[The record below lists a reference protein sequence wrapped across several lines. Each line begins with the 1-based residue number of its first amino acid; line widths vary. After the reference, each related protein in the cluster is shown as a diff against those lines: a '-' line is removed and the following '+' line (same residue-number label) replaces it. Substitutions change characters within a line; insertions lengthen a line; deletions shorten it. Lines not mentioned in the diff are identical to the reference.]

1 MEKTEAVTIP
11 NIDAYRRLLNKA
23 VSQLL
28 LDKGAAT
35 ASNQC
40 LETLTQMMQALIVE
54 VGNSSHNYCELAGR
68 TMPTVGDVSIALI
81 NMGINISSLEPYT
94 RRVNHVSIPLPSQQ
108 TQQRQ
113 LSLLQAGSKAA
124 HPHYVPSYF
133 PAMPDPHAYIR
144 TPTHK
149 QPVTEYEAIRE
160 KAASQKRDVEKA
172 LTKFL
177 CKTSETVNLFPTE
190 DNMFPLIA
198 CRPRFPPYLAALNP
212 TDQVFD
218 FEELEYHYLVANR
231 TEDAPSKEDGEE
243 GDSENEDDGDKSKE
257 EKLEL
262 EIKPNSTTNKAI
274 LENPNIDNPY
284 LRAATLPKRAK
295 LNPESGAD
303 TRNIM
308 PARQQTPTASTAS
321 TTPTPAPTP
330 TPSILEITKT

>member
-1 MEKTEAVTIP
+1 MEKAMEAIAIP

-28 LDKGAAT
+28 LDKGAAL

-54 VGNSSHNYCELAGR
+54 IGNSAHNYCELGGR
-68 TMPTVGDVSIALI
+68 TMPTVGDVSLALI
-81 NMGINISSLEPYT
+81 NMGINISSLEPYV
-94 RRVNHVSIPLPSQQ
+94 RRGSHVPIPLPSQQ

-113 LSLLQAGSKAA
+113 LSLLQAGSKAS
-124 HPHYVPSYF
+124 HPHYVPSYL

-177 CKTSETVNLFPTE
+177 CKTTDTNNLFPTE

-198 CRPRFPPYLAALNP
+198 CKPAFPAYAAALNP

-231 TEDAPSKEDGEE
+231 TEDVPSKEEGEE
-243 GDSENEDDGDKSKE
+243 GDSENEELDGDKSKE
-257 EKLEL
+257 EKPEL
-262 EIKPNSTTNKAI
+262 EIKPNSATNKAI
-274 LENPNIDNPY
+274 LDNPNIDNPY
-284 LRAATLPKRAK
+284 LRAATLPKRSK
-295 LNPESGAD
+295 LHSES
-303 TRNIM
+303 T
-308 PARQQTPTASTAS
+308 TPRMLTSRSLHSASP
-321 TTPTPAPTP
+321 TTPTPST
-330 TPSILEITKT
+330 LEITKSSV

>member
-1 MEKTEAVTIP
+1 MEKVEAVTVP
-11 NIDAYRRLLNKA
+11 TVDAYRRLLNKA
-23 VSQLL
+23 VSQML
-28 LDKGAAT
+28 LDKGAGQ
-35 ASNQC
+35 ASSQC
-40 LETLTQMMQALIVE
+40 LETLTQMLQALIGE
-54 VGNSSHNYCELAGR
+54 IGNSSHNYCELSGR
-68 TMPTVGDVSIALI
+68 TMPTVGDVSLALI
-81 NMGINISSLEPYT
+81 NMGISISSLDPYMRKET
-94 RRVNHVSIPLPSQQ
+94 HAGIPLPPQQ

-113 LSLLQAGSKAA
+113 LSLLQAGSKSS

-160 KAASQKRDVEKA
+160 KAACQKRDIEKA

-177 CKTSETVNLFPTE
+177 CKTTETNNLFPTE

-198 CRPRFPPYLAALNP
+198 CKPAFPPYAAALNP

-231 TEDAPSKEDGEE
+231 TEDVPSKEDGEE
-243 GDSENEDDGDKSKE
+243 GDSENEEMDGDKSKE
-257 EKLEL
+257 EKPEL

-284 LRAATLPKRAK
+284 LRAATLPKRSK
-295 LNPESGAD
+295 TGPTPG
-303 TRNIM
+303 IM
-308 PARQQTPTASTAS
+308 PSRGLAGTAPSV
-321 TTPTPAPTP
+321 P
-330 TPSILEITKT
+330 TPSTLEITKNII

>member
-1 MEKTEAVTIP
+1 MEKVEAVTVP
-11 NIDAYRRLLNKA
+11 NVDAYRRLLNKA

-28 LDKGAAT
+28 VDKGAGQ

-40 LETLTQMMQALIVE
+40 LETLTQMLQALIGE
-54 VGNSSHNYCELAGR
+54 IGNSAHNYCELSGR
-68 TMPTVGDVSIALI
+68 TMPTVGDVSLALI
-81 NMGINISSLEPYT
+81 NMGITIASLDPYMRKET
-94 RRVNHVSIPLPSQQ
+94 HAGIPLPPQQ

-113 LSLLQAGSKAA
+113 LSLLQAGSKSS

-160 KAASQKRDVEKA
+160 KAACQKRDIEKA

-177 CKTSETVNLFPTE
+177 CKTTETNNLFPTE

-198 CRPRFPPYLAALNP
+198 CKPAFPPYAAALNP

-231 TEDAPSKEDGEE
+231 TEDVPSKEDGEE
-243 GDSENEDDGDKSKE
+243 GDSENEEMDGDKSKE
-257 EKLEL
+257 EKPEL

-295 LNPESGAD
+295 TGAAPG
-303 TRNIM
+303 IM
-308 PARQQTPTASTAS
+308 PSRSLASTA
-321 TTPTPAPTP
+321 PTIP
-330 TPSILEITKT
+330 TPSTLEITKSSV

>member
-1 MEKTEAVTIP
+1 MEKVEAVYVP
-11 NIDAYRRLLNKA
+11 NVDAYRRLLSKT

-28 LDKGAAT
+28 LDKGAGQ

-40 LETLTQMMQALIVE
+40 LETLTQMLQALIVE
-54 VGNSSHNYCELAGR
+54 IGNSAHNYCELSGR
-68 TMPTVGDVSIALI
+68 TMPTVGDVSLALI
-81 NMGINISSLEPYT
+81 NMGITISSLDPYM
-94 RRVNHVSIPLPSQQ
+94 RREAHTPIALPPQQ

-113 LSLLQAGSKAA
+113 LSLLQAGSKSS

-160 KAASQKRDVEKA
+160 KAACQKRDIEKA

-177 CKTSETVNLFPTE
+177 CKTTETNNLFPTE

-198 CRPRFPPYLAALNP
+198 CKPAFPPYAAALNP

-243 GDSENEDDGDKSKE
+243 GDSDNEEMDGDKSKE
-257 EKLEL
+257 EKPEL

-284 LRAATLPKRAK
+284 LRAATLPKRSK
-295 LNPESGAD
+295 TG
-303 TRNIM
+303 
-308 PARQQTPTASTAS
+308 
-321 TTPTPAPTP
+321 PAPGIMSSRSLANAAPTIP
-330 TPSILEITKT
+330 TPSTLDITKTSV

>member
-1 MEKTEAVTIP
+1 MEKVEAVYVP
-11 NIDAYRRLLNKA
+11 NVDAYRRLLNKT

-28 LDKGAAT
+28 QDKGAGQ

-40 LETLTQMMQALIVE
+40 LETLTQMLQALIVE
-54 VGNSSHNYCELAGR
+54 IGNSAHNYCELSGR
-68 TMPTVGDVSIALI
+68 TMPTVGDVSLALI
-81 NMGINISSLEPYT
+81 NMGITISSLDPYM
-94 RRVNHVSIPLPSQQ
+94 RREVYAPIPLPPQQ

-113 LSLLQAGSKAA
+113 LSLLQAGSKSS

-160 KAASQKRDVEKA
+160 KAACQKRDIEKA

-177 CKTSETVNLFPTE
+177 CKTTETNNLFPTE

-198 CRPRFPPYLAALNP
+198 CKPAFPPYAAALNP

-243 GDSENEDDGDKSKE
+243 GDSDNEELDGDKSKE
-257 EKLEL
+257 EKPEL

-284 LRAATLPKRAK
+284 LRAATLPKRSK
-295 LNPESGAD
+295 TG
-303 TRNIM
+303 
-308 PARQQTPTASTAS
+308 
-321 TTPTPAPTP
+321 PAPGIMSARSLANAPPTIP
-330 TPSILEITKT
+330 TPSTLDITKTSI

>member
-1 MEKTEAVTIP
+1 MEKVEAVYVP
-11 NIDAYRRLLNKA
+11 NVDAYRRLLNKA

-28 LDKGAAT
+28 QDKGAGQ

-40 LETLTQMMQALIVE
+40 LETLTQMLQALIVE
-54 VGNSSHNYCELAGR
+54 IGNSAHNYCELSGR
-68 TMPTVGDVSIALI
+68 TMPTVGDVSLALI
-81 NMGINISSLEPYT
+81 NMGITVSSLDPYM
-94 RRVNHVSIPLPSQQ
+94 RREVYAPIPLPPQQ

-113 LSLLQAGSKAA
+113 LSLLQAGSKSS

-133 PAMPDPHAYIR
+133 PSMPDPHAYIR

-160 KAASQKRDVEKA
+160 KAACQKRDIEKA

-177 CKTSETVNLFPTE
+177 CKTTETNNLFPTE

-198 CRPRFPPYLAALNP
+198 CKPAFPPYAAALNP

-243 GDSENEDDGDKSKE
+243 GDSDNEELDGDKSKE
-257 EKLEL
+257 EKPEL

-284 LRAATLPKRAK
+284 LRAATLPKRSK
-295 LNPESGAD
+295 TG
-303 TRNIM
+303 
-308 PARQQTPTASTAS
+308 
-321 TTPTPAPTP
+321 PTPGIMTGRSLATAAPTIP
-330 TPSILEITKT
+330 TPSTLDITKNSV

>member
-1 MEKTEAVTIP
+1 MDKAMEAIATP
-11 NIDAYRRLLNKA
+11 NINPYRRLLNKA

-28 LDKGAAT
+28 LDKGASIS
-35 ASNQC
+35 SNQC
-40 LETLTQMMQALIVE
+40 LETLTQMLQALLFE
-54 VGNSSHNYCELAGR
+54 VGNSAHSYCELGGR
-68 TMPTVGDVSIALI
+68 TMPTVGDVSLALI
-81 NMGINISSLEPYT
+81 NMGINISSLESYA
-94 RRVNHVSIPLPSQQ
+94 RRVNHTPIPLPPQQ

-113 LSLLQAGSKAA
+113 LSLLQAGNKAP
-124 HPHYVPSYF
+124 HPHYVPSYL
-133 PAMPDPHAYIR
+133 PPMPDPHAYIR

-177 CKTSETVNLFPTE
+177 CKTMETNNLFPTE

-198 CRPRFPPYLAALNP
+198 CKPTFPAYAAALNP
-212 TDQVFD
+212 MDQIFD

-231 TEDAPSKEDGEE
+231 TEDAPTKEDGED
-243 GDSENEDDGDKSKE
+243 GDSENEELDGDKSKE

-284 LRAATLPKRAK
+284 LRAATLPKRSK
-295 LNPESGAD
+295 LHGDIVPPRIMS
-303 TRNIM
+303 TRN
-308 PARQQTPTASTAS
+308 PSSGLLT
-321 TTPTPAPTP
+321 TTPST
-330 TPSILEITKT
+330 IDLTKTNL

>member
-1 MEKTEAVTIP
+1 MEKVEAVTVP
-11 NIDAYRRLLNKA
+11 NVDAYRRLLNKA

-28 LDKGAAT
+28 VDKGAGQ
-35 ASNQC
+35 ASHQC
-40 LETLTQMMQALIVE
+40 LETLTQMLQALIGE
-54 VGNSSHNYCELAGR
+54 IGNSAHNYCELSGR
-68 TMPTVGDVSIALI
+68 TMPTVGDVSLALI
-81 NMGINISSLEPYT
+81 NMGISIASLDPYMRKET
-94 RRVNHVSIPLPSQQ
+94 HAAIPLPPQQ

-113 LSLLQAGSKAA
+113 LSLLQAGSKSS

-160 KAASQKRDVEKA
+160 KAACQKRDIEKA

-177 CKTSETVNLFPTE
+177 CKTTETNNLFPTE

-198 CRPRFPPYLAALNP
+198 CKPAFPPYAAALNP

-231 TEDAPSKEDGEE
+231 TEDVPSKEDGEE
-243 GDSENEDDGDKSKE
+243 GDSENEEMDGDKSKE
-257 EKLEL
+257 EKPEL

-284 LRAATLPKRAK
+284 LRAATLPKRSKTGPA
-295 LNPESGAD
+295 PG
-303 TRNIM
+303 IM
-308 PARQQTPTASTAS
+308 PSRSLA
-321 TTPTPAPTP
+321 TTAPTIP
-330 TPSILEITKT
+330 TPSTLEITKSSV

>member
-1 MEKTEAVTIP
+1 MEKVEAVTVP
-11 NIDAYRRLLNKA
+11 NVDAYRRLLNKA

-28 LDKGAAT
+28 VDKGAGQ

-40 LETLTQMMQALIVE
+40 LETLTQMMQALIGE
-54 VGNSSHNYCELAGR
+54 IGNSAHNYCELSGR
-68 TMPTVGDVSIALI
+68 TMPTVGDVSLSLI
-81 NMGINISSLEPYT
+81 NMGISIASLDPYMRKET
-94 RRVNHVSIPLPSQQ
+94 HVPVPLPPQQ
-108 TQQRQ
+108 TQQRP
-113 LSLLQAGSKAA
+113 LSLLQAGSKST

-133 PAMPDPHAYIR
+133 PPMPDPHAYIR

-160 KAASQKRDVEKA
+160 KAACQKRDIEKA

-177 CKTSETVNLFPTE
+177 CKTTETNNLFPTE

-198 CRPRFPPYLAALNP
+198 CKPAFPPYAAALNP

-231 TEDAPSKEDGEE
+231 TEDVPSKEDGEE
-243 GDSENEDDGDKSKE
+243 GDSENEELDGDKSKE
-257 EKLEL
+257 EKPEL

-284 LRAATLPKRAK
+284 LRAATLPKRSK
-295 LNPESGAD
+295 IGPTPG
-303 TRNIM
+303 IM
-308 PARQQTPTASTAS
+308 PSRSLA
-321 TTPTPAPTP
+321 TTAPTIP
-330 TPSILEITKT
+330 TPSTLEITKICV

>member
-1 MEKTEAVTIP
+1 MEKTEAVTVP
-11 NIDAYRRLLNKA
+11 NVDAYRRLLNKA

-40 LETLTQMMQALIVE
+40 LETLTQMLQALIVE
-54 VGNSSHNYCELAGR
+54 IGNSSHNYCELAGR

-81 NMGINISSLEPYT
+81 NMGINITSLEPYV
-94 RRVNHVSIPLPSQQ
+94 RRTTHAAIPLPSQQ

-243 GDSENEDDGDKSKE
+243 GDSENEDDVDKSKE

-295 LNPESGAD
+295 LNTDPTD

-308 PARQQTPTASTAS
+308 PARQQVSSSAAPPTAST
-321 TTPTPAPTP
+321 TTPAP
-330 TPSILEITKT
+330 TPSILEITKAS

>member
-1 MEKTEAVTIP
+1 MEKVEAVTVP
-11 NIDAYRRLLNKA
+11 NVDAYRRLLNKA

-28 LDKGAAT
+28 VDKGAGQ
-35 ASNQC
+35 ASHQC
-40 LETLTQMMQALIVE
+40 LETLTQMLQALIGE
-54 VGNSSHNYCELAGR
+54 IGNSAHNYCELSGR
-68 TMPTVGDVSIALI
+68 TMPTVGDVSLALI
-81 NMGINISSLEPYT
+81 NMGISIASLDPYMRKET
-94 RRVNHVSIPLPSQQ
+94 HAGIPLPPQQ

-113 LSLLQAGSKAA
+113 LSLLQAGSKSS

-160 KAASQKRDVEKA
+160 KAACQKRDIEKA

-177 CKTSETVNLFPTE
+177 CKTTETNNLFPTE

-198 CRPRFPPYLAALNP
+198 CKAAFPPYAAALNP

-231 TEDAPSKEDGEE
+231 TEDVPSKEDGEE
-243 GDSENEDDGDKSKE
+243 GDSENEEMDGDKSKE
-257 EKLEL
+257 EKPEL

-284 LRAATLPKRAK
+284 LRAATLPKRSKTGPA
-295 LNPESGAD
+295 PG
-303 TRNIM
+303 IM
-308 PARQQTPTASTAS
+308 PSRSVA
-321 TTPTPAPTP
+321 TTAPTIP
-330 TPSILEITKT
+330 TPSTLEITKSSV